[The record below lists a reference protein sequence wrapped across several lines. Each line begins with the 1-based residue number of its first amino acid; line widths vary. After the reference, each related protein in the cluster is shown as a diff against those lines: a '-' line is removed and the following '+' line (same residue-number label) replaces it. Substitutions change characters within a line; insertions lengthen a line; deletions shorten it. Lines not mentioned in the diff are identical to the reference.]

1 MTDPVRRLLGR
12 AAIAKRGLGGTVTLV
27 DADGELLAVKRH
39 DHPSAVKAE
48 VAGLRWLGEAAPVPQ
63 VLAAD
68 DQHLITTFIP
78 DGQATAEAAE
88 QLGRDLAAMH
98 QEGAEAFGSPPP
110 GGPREAWIGLAPM
123 RNIPSDISSD
133 IPGDAWPEWFAEHR
147 IRPYLRMAV
156 DRGAITDAKP
166 IEQVCATIQE
176 LAGPAE
182 NPARLHGDLWS
193 GNVLWSPDGAYVID
207 PAAHGGHRESDLAML
222 QWFSCP
228 HVDRV
233 LAAYDE
239 ATPLADGWQ
248 GRTALHQL
256 FPQLVHATLFQGGY
270 GRTAEESA
278 RAALRSA

>member
-1 MTDPVRRLLGR
+1 MTDQVRTLLDG
-12 AAIAKRGLGGTVTLV
+12 ATTVRGLGGTATLV
-27 DADGELLAVKRH
+27 DADGELLVVKRH
-39 DHPSAVKAE
+39 DHPSAVQAE
-48 VAGLRWLGEAAPVPQ
+48 AAGLRWLGEAAPVAHIR
-63 VLAAD
+63 AAD
-68 DQHLITTFIP
+68 DQHLITSYLP
-78 DGQATAEAAE
+78 AGHATPAAAE
-88 QLGRDLAAMH
+88 QLGRDLAALH

-123 RNIPSDISSD
+123 RNLPEDT
-133 IPGDAWPEWFAEHR
+133 WPEWFAEHR
-147 IRPYLRMAV
+147 IQPYLRMAV

-176 LAGPAE
+176 LAGPSE
-182 NPARLHGDLWS
+182 TPARLHGDLWS
-193 GNVLWSPDGAYVID
+193 GNVLWSPDGAYLID

-228 HVDRV
+228 HLDRV

-239 ATPLADGWQ
+239 ATPLADGWRA
-248 GRTALHQL
+248 RTRLHQL
-256 FPQLVHATLFQGGY
+256 FPQLVHAALFQGGY